1 MGTNLTHPES
11 LKIAKERYV
20 TGNISKN
27 EKLLK
32 KLDTLPGSCV
42 ESSRILLEK
51 RRLYERKNI
60 FPESIIDYVANLLR
74 AENDESMNQSLVDLP
89 ADDRLEETRR
99 IMQRICTGTKSPS
112 STDLPLPEG
121 LYSSDS
127 LRKTACHT
135 MRSMCSWI

>member
-1 MGTNLTHPES
+1 MLLAGITLAAEWGLTHPES

-20 TGNISKN
+20 TGNIFKN

-32 KLDTLPGSCV
+32 KLATLPGSCV

-99 IMQRICTGTKSPS
+99 IMHK
-112 STDLPLPEG
+112 DLH
-121 LYSSDS
+121 
-127 LRKTACHT
+127 RH
-135 MRSMCSWI
+135 